1 MLNTDFY
8 AGAVIRLATLQ
19 RQRGQAGR
27 LLFATVSLL
36 PRGRPL
42 PPPMEGPPHRCA
54 VGKTGESVF
63 FRRALL
69 TVQDAVDWY
78 RSLGLGTDTTPIPSK
93 IEERDSRYDG
103 IRIEPAKLTDS
114 PTWPHL
120 GLPIGEGMF
129 AFHSGRSHPAP
140 FIGNAPARIHR
151 RFGSQDG
158 FDVMLADDASV
169 AFVARR
175 LHVDLRLYRE
185 YLGSAAL
192 IVPDPVLK
200 QIDNFMIPASADRG
214 ERIFYR
220 FVPRAGASLAGL
232 KLTTFDEQAHL
243 LTDLSTY
250 DIPAD
255 GILDIDKG
263 DCIGSYGY
271 VVAHPEHG
279 VLAYSPHYPFLRQ
292 MGVNIQAMSSGRTT
306 VSVPTGES
314 ANSPRIEYQAAQR
327 SSLSTQNLI
336 GEAARVP
343 NVSGRIATAVVH
355 REKIASAKQ
364 YGQRWFSDGSR
375 EEAMRFVQ
383 GELRTARTRV
393 MIADPY
399 LAGLQ
404 LGQFLYAVNPE
415 TVSVTLLTSGLA
427 FKTMKQNASNIGFWT
442 RVKEKLGLHSR
453 KQEPSKIDDF
463 NNRLAQ
469 LGKDTKVTAKTYVL
483 QSSILHDRFLVI
495 DDAVWFLGNSLNT
508 LGDKASLL
516 VKLPNPD
523 EVIGQIEDMLQQA
536 MPFDNYRQRQA
547 KHQEDNA
554 P

>member
-1 MLNTDFY
+1 VLNVDSY
-8 AGAVIRLATLQ
+8 VGAVIRLATLQ

-42 PPPMEGPPHRCA
+42 PPPMQGQPHRYA
-54 VGKTGESVF
+54 VGKTGENVF

-69 TVQDAVDWY
+69 TVHDAVDWY
-78 RSLGLGTDTTPIPSK
+78 RSLGLGEDTTPIPSK
-93 IEERDSRYDG
+93 AEERDSRYDG
-103 IRIEPAKLTDS
+103 IRIETANLTDN

-120 GLPIGEGMF
+120 GLPMSEGMF

-151 RFGSQDG
+151 RLGGQDG
-158 FDVMLADDASV
+158 FDVMLADDAAV

-185 YLGSAAL
+185 YLGSVAL
-192 IVPDPVLK
+192 VAPDPVLK
-200 QIDNFMIPASADRG
+200 QIDHFMIPATADSG

-220 FVPRAGASLAGL
+220 FVPRAGALLAGL
-232 KLTTFDEQAHL
+232 KLTTFDEQAYL

-271 VVAHPEHG
+271 VVTHPEHG
-279 VLAYSPHYPFLRQ
+279 VLAYSPPYSFVRQ
-292 MGVNIQAMSSGRTT
+292 IGFNSHVVSSGGMR
-306 VSVPTGES
+306 VSVQTGES
-314 ANSPRIEYQAAQR
+314 ANSLRMEYQAAQR
-327 SSLSTQNLI
+327 SSLSTQSLI
-336 GEAARVP
+336 GNAARVP
-343 NVSGRIATAVVH
+343 NVGGRITIAAAH

-383 GELRTARTRV
+383 GELMRARTRV

-415 TVSVTLLTSGLA
+415 TTTVTLLTSGLA
-427 FKTMKQNASNIGFWT
+427 FKSQA
-442 RVKEKLGLHSR
+442 
-453 KQEPSKIDDF
+453 QEPSKIDDF
-463 NNRLAQ
+463 SQRLAQ
-469 LGKDTKVTAKTYVL
+469 LEKDAKVTAKTYVL
-483 QSSILHDRFLVI
+483 QSSVLHDRFLVI

-508 LGDKASLL
+508 LGDKASLI

-523 EVIGQIEDMLQQA
+523 EVIGQLEGMRRQA
-536 MPFDNYRQRQA
+536 IPFDDYRQRQT
-547 KHQEDNA
+547 KHQEDSA
-554 P
+554 S

>member
-1 MLNTDFY
+1 MDFY

-42 PPPMEGPPHRCA
+42 PPPMEGQPHRYA
-54 VGKTGESVF
+54 VGKTGENVF

-78 RSLGLGTDTTPIPSK
+78 RSLGRGNDTTPIPSK
-93 IEERDSRYDG
+93 AEERDSRYDG
-103 IRIEPAKLTDS
+103 IRIETVNLTDS

-120 GLPIGEGMF
+120 GLPMGEGMF

-151 RFGSQDG
+151 RLGSQDG
-158 FDVMLADDASV
+158 FDIMLADDAAV

-192 IVPDPVLK
+192 VVPDPVLK
-200 QIDNFMIPASADRG
+200 QIDHFMIPASADRG

-220 FVPRAGASLAGL
+220 LVPRAGVSLAGL

-250 DIPAD
+250 DIPDD
-255 GILDIDKG
+255 GVLDIDKG

-271 VVAHPEHG
+271 VVTHPEHG
-279 VLAYSPHYPFLRQ
+279 VLAYSPPYPFLRQ
-292 MGVNIQAMSSGRTT
+292 IGINLQAISSGGMT

-336 GEAARVP
+336 GEAARIP
-343 NVSGRIATAVVH
+343 NVSGRIATAVAH

-364 YGQRWFSDGSR
+364 YGQCWFSDGSR
-375 EEAMRFVQ
+375 EEALRFVQ
-383 GELRTARTRV
+383 GELRRARTRV

-415 TVSVTLLTSGLA
+415 IVSVTLLTSGLA
-427 FKTMKQNASNIGFWT
+427 FKTMKQIASKGDFWQC
-442 RVKEKLGLHSR
+442 VKEKLGFHSR
-453 KQEPSKIDDF
+453 KQGPSKMDDF
-463 NNRLAQ
+463 NKRLAE
-469 LGKDTKVTAKTYVL
+469 LERVAKVTAKTYVL
-483 QSSILHDRFLVI
+483 RPSILHDRFLVI

-508 LGDKASLL
+508 LGDKASMI

-523 EVIGQIEDMLQQA
+523 EVIDQLEGILKQA
-536 MPFDNYRQRQA
+536 TPFDDYRQVRA
-547 KHQEDNA
+547 KQQEDNA
-554 P
+554 S